1 MIFAHAAPKH
11 KKTQCF
17 LILLAPGEQ
26 SGAKSVLRDSGS
38 GGGPIGRT
46 TFENI
51 ASRAGKTTGFE
62 KN

>member
-1 MIFAHAAPKH
+1 MFFAHAAPKH

-17 LILLAPGEQ
+17 LILLAIGEQ

-38 GGGPIGRT
+38 GGGPIGRK
-46 TFENI
+46 TFESKPPVQ
-51 ASRAGKTTGFE
+51 AKQQVL